1 MTEAPEATPAP
12 PALIAGLSDI
22 ADRYDVLLCD
32 VWGVIH
38 NGRESFPAACEAL
51 IKFRQRRG
59 PVVLI
64 SNSPRPSADV
74 VAQLDGL
81 GVPREA
87 WSAFVTSGD
96 ATRALLAERSP
107 GPAHRMGPQR
117 DDPLFADLG
126 LDFVAADE
134 AAFLAVSGLENDDVE
149 TPEHYR
155 ERLQAAADR
164 KLPMICA
171 NPDRV
176 VQKGDVLIYCAGAL
190 ADLYTDLGGEV
201 IMAGKPYAAIYDL
214 AVAEAEALRGGAVKR
229 SRVLC
234 IGDGLG
240 TDVLGANN
248 QALDVLFI
256 AKGIHAASALV
267 DGKLTDE
274 SLGKALAEHGVHA
287 RWASAD
293 LAWGEQTGELAFE
306 DLEIGW
312 AAETVR
318 HVEATDIDLFA
329 KVSGDY
335 NPIHVD
341 EAFAATTV
349 FKSRIAHGMLS
360 GAYIS
365 ALMASRLPGKGSVY
379 LSQNLRFLRPVR
391 IGDEVTVRIEVV
403 ELDEK
408 KAHATL
414 KTTCK
419 LGRKIAVDGEATV
432 MVPRRGTSAGG
443 NAE

>member
-1 MTEAPEATPAP
+1 MTTPE
-12 PALIAGLSDI
+12 IISGLSAI
-22 ADRYDVLLCD
+22 ADRYDVVLCD

-38 NGRESFPAACEAL
+38 NGRESSAAACDAL
-51 IKFRQRRG
+51 ARFRERHG

-64 SNSPRPSADV
+64 SNAPRPSHAV
-74 VAQLDGL
+74 IPQLDTL
-81 GVPREA
+81 RVPREA

-96 ATRALLAERSP
+96 ATRALLADRAHM
-107 GPAHRMGPQR
+107 PAHRMGPQR

-126 LDFVAADE
+126 LQFVDADK
-134 AAFLAVSGLENDDVE
+134 AGFLAVSGLENDDVE
-149 TPEHYR
+149 TPEDYR

-171 NPDRV
+171 NPDRI
-176 VQKGDVLIYCAGAL
+176 VQKGDAIIYCAGAL
-190 ADLYTDLGGEV
+190 ADLYETMGGEV
-201 IMAGKPYAAIYDL
+201 IMAGKPFAPIYDL
-214 AVAEAEALRGGAVKR
+214 ALVEAEALKGGPVKR
-229 SRVLC
+229 NRVLC

-240 TDVLGANN
+240 TDVKGAND
-248 QALDVLFI
+248 QSLDVLFI
-256 AKGIHAASALV
+256 ATGIHATAAMV

-274 SLGKALAEHGVHA
+274 SLGKGLAEHGVHA
-287 RWASAD
+287 TWASAD
-293 LAWGEQTGELAFE
+293 LEWGGAGDGELAFE
-306 DLEIGW
+306 DLQLGW

-318 HVEATDIDLFA
+318 HVEAADIDAFA

-341 EAFAATTV
+341 EEFAATTV

-379 LSQNLRFLRPVR
+379 LSQSLRFLRPVR
-391 IGDEVTVRIEVV
+391 IGDDVTVRIEVV

-419 LGRKIAVDGEATV
+419 LGRKMAVDGEATV
-432 MVPRRGTSAGG
+432 MVPRRGTIA
-443 NAE
+443 